1 MSNFTGQKIKD
12 TYQALL
18 QISGSDVL
26 ADGTGSVVTNLDI
39 SASYASN
46 AGNAATA
53 DLATAATT
61 AVSASHAL
69 VADNGGV
76 TSLTAGDNISLS
88 SGVGD
93 ITISAVTAS
102 AQDTGSLLS
111 NASFSNPD
119 ITYTRGDGTTFT
131 NTLTTL
137 VPTSAS
143 HAVQADSAISSSHAV
158 QADSATSADSA
169 TVAGE
174 VNVASD
180 ATNATRYVSFTD
192 TTSGQDYQRV
202 DAGLT
207 YNPFTNTLST
217 TTFAGNATSADSATT
232 ATSASHAV
240 QADNAT
246 TADSATTAGSATT
259 ATSASH
265 AVNADDAISS
275 SYASNAEQ
283 LDGLDSTAF
292 AILSASNTF
301 TGATNTFNNDV
312 VINGTASIN
321 YLQSVTGSAKIVGDA
336 FIILNNDTPTERY
349 AGIIVQDS
357 GSNNTA
363 SFQYDGQTND
373 WFYEYEGDDPTNFGV
388 TLFGPEYANKGVP
401 AYPIANQIQ
410 KGTGGHHL
418 TGSLLSDDGST
429 VSMTGELDVTGGVSS
444 SAGFVGDLTGNAD
457 TATTASF
464 AVTASTALDAGGLK
478 VGTAP
483 DTLRSILT
491 TTPATATQTGSIAIG
506 NAATST
512 GEGSVAMGNGA
523 DATTEAAIAIGLN
536 TTAGTSNDT
545 IAIGN
550 NTSAAGD
557 RSISIGKD
565 TSNTGQRAAA
575 FGEGQIVSGVDAVSI
590 GTGNVVSNNYTVVL
604 GKDITNTAEHG
615 INIGRESAITGT
627 HGIAMGY
634 QASAAGNAIAIGS
647 GSSAAA
653 NGINLINKFTYT
665 DATST
670 FAMPGNVVIS
680 GSLNVSSSI
689 TANNV
694 LTNQT
699 DTYASVPNIHEVV
712 TLSKTEYDAISGSA
726 DDNTLYVISGSEV
739 LNISDT
745 VRNNEDTFTPAK
757 VEQLVTLTKTE
768 YDGVSGSAD
777 PNTLYVITND
787 TGSGAYIEGP
797 LTSNVNALT
806 IASNTASMD
815 CSTANFFTIT
825 LVSGSDTHLVPSNI
839 QSGQTLNLRVSQ
851 ANPGNGTLSFGPGIA
866 SGSVYTATAGA
877 GPEDILTFIAFD
889 DTTLYTS
896 FVQDLV

>member
-18 QISGSDVL
+18 QISGSDTL

-39 SASYASN
+39 SASYA
-46 AGNAATA
+46 
-53 DLATAATT
+53 TT
-61 AVSASHAL
+61 ASYAE
-69 VADNGGV
+69 NGGV
-76 TSLTAGDNISLS
+76 TSLIAGDNISIS
-88 SGVGD
+88 SGTGD
-93 ITISAVTAS
+93 ITISAVTSS
-102 AQDTGSLLS
+102 AVSVDTGSLLS

-143 HAVQADSAISSSHAV
+143 HAI

-180 ATNATRYVSFTD
+180 GTNATRYVSFTD

-217 TTFAGNATSADSATT
+217 TTFAGNATSADSATI

-240 QADNAT
+240 FAD
-246 TADSATTAGSATT
+246 TAGAATDVNALYT
-259 ATSASH
+259 ASVVDATISFLKGGGGTFPITINNVANAVSASH

-283 LDGLDSTAF
+283 LDGLDSSAF
-292 AILSASNTF
+292 AILSNSNIF
-301 TGATNTFNNDV
+301 TGATNTFNNDI
-312 VINGTASIN
+312 VINGTASIG
-321 YLQSVTGSAKIVGDA
+321 YLQSVTGSAKIIGDA
-336 FIILNNDTPTERY
+336 FIILNADTPTAPF
-349 AGIIVQDS
+349 AGVKVYDT
-357 GSNNTA
+357 GSALTA
-363 SFQYDGQTND
+363 SLEWNGNGDYWILVDEAGQS
-373 WFYEYEGDDPTNFGV
+373 
-388 TLFGPEYANKGVP
+388 A
-401 AYPIANQIQ
+401 PI
-410 KGTGGHHL
+410 L
-418 TGSLLSDDGST
+418 TGNTGSKGSETFPTLNTIVKGGGENRLVDSIITDDGST
-429 VSMTGELDVTGGVSS
+429 VTVSGDI
-444 SAGFVGDLTGNAD
+444 SASVFEASTYFAGDLIGTASLAS

-464 AVTASTALDAGGLK
+464 AITATSASHAINADSAVSALSSSYALTASFAENVTPTFPYTGDA
-478 VGTAP
+478 
-483 DTLRSILT
+483 
-491 TTPATATQTGSIAIG
+491 
-506 NAATST
+506 
-512 GEGSVAMGNGA
+512 
-523 DATTEAAIAIGLN
+523 
-536 TTAGTSNDT
+536 
-545 IAIGN
+545 
-550 NTSAAGD
+550 
-557 RSISIGKD
+557 
-565 TSNTGQRAAA
+565 
-575 FGEGQIVSGVDAVSI
+575 
-590 GTGNVVSNNYTVVL
+590 
-604 GKDITNTAEHG
+604 
-615 INIGRESAITGT
+615 
-627 HGIAMGY
+627 
-634 QASAAGNAIAIGS
+634 
-647 GSSAAA
+647 
-653 NGINLINKFTYT
+653 
-665 DATST
+665 
-670 FAMPGNVVIS
+670 VIS
-680 GSLNVSSSI
+680 GSLNISSSI

-712 TLSKTEYDAISGSA
+712 SLSKTEYDAISGSA
-726 DDNTLYVISGSEV
+726 DDNTLYIISGSEV

-806 IASNTASMD
+806 ISSNTASMD

-825 LVSGSDTHLVPSNI
+825 LVSGSDTLLEPSNI

-851 ANPGNGTLSFGPGIA
+851 ANPGNGTLSFGAGIA
-866 SGSVYTATAGA
+866 SGSAYTATAGA

-889 DTTLYTS
+889 GTTLYTS
-896 FVQDLV
+896 FVQNLV